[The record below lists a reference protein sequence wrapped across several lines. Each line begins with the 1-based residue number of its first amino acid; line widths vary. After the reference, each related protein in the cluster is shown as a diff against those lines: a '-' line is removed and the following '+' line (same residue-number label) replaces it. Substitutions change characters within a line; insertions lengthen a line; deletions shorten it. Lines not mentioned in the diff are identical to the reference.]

1 MSATLIHRT
10 IAATIAAELRS
21 AILSGEHAPGMQLR
35 QDMLAGNFGVSRI
48 PVREALL
55 QLEAEGLVSIAP
67 HKGAVVTGL
76 SLEEV
81 EDIFALRQL
90 LEPRLALVSVPRL
103 AASDLEQLDA
113 TQNAFSAAIAAGDAA
128 RWGQLNAEF
137 HLGIY
142 ARAAQPRTLSIVTG
156 LLQTSER
163 YTRIQLANRT
173 AWRKAQLEHADIV
186 VLCRARNAEAV
197 AALLEQHIGA
207 VHDDLARIADHG
219 IRKKRA

>member
-1 MSATLIHRT
+1 MGAALMHRT

-21 AILSGEHAPGMQLR
+21 AILSGEHAPGLQLR

-55 QLEAEGLVSIAP
+55 QLEAEGLVSITP

-76 SLEEV
+76 SPEEV
-81 EDIFALRQL
+81 EDIFALRRL

-103 AASDLEQLDA
+103 APADLEHLDA

-128 RWGQLNAEF
+128 RWGRLNAEL

-142 ARAAQPRTLSIVTG
+142 ARAEQPRTLAIVTG

-163 YTRIQLANRT
+163 YTRIQLATRV
-173 AWRKAQLEHADIV
+173 AWRRAQLEHAEIV
-186 VLCRARNAEAV
+186 ALCRARNAQAV
-197 AALLEQHIGA
+197 AVLLEQHIGA
-207 VHDDLARIADHG
+207 VQNDLARIAGRD
-219 IRKKRA
+219 IREENA

>member
-21 AILSGEHAPGMQLR
+21 AILSGEHAPGLQLR
-35 QDMLAGNFGVSRI
+35 QDMLAGTFGVSRI

-67 HKGAVVTGL
+67 HRGAVVTGL
-76 SLEEV
+76 SPEEV
-81 EDIFALRQL
+81 DDVFALRRL

-103 AASDLEQLDA
+103 SAADLEQLDT
-113 TQNAFSAAIAAGDAA
+113 TQNAFSSAIAAGDAA
-128 RWGQLNAEF
+128 RWGRLNAEL

-142 ARAAQPRTLSIVTG
+142 ARAGQPRTLAIVTG

-163 YTRIQLANRT
+163 YTRIQLAT
-173 AWRKAQLEHADIV
+173 QAAWRRAQLEHDEIV
-186 VLCRARNAEAV
+186 TLCRVRNAEAV
-197 AALLEQHIGA
+197 AALLEKHIGA
-207 VHDDLARIADHG
+207 VHGDLARIAGLDIG
-219 IRKKRA
+219 KESP